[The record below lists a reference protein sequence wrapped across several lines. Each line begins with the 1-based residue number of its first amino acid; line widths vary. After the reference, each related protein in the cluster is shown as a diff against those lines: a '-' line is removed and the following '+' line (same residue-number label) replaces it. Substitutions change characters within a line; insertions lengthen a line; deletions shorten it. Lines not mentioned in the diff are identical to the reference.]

1 MPTEVLHQVI
11 HVEWQG
17 WTIKLMW
24 KKEGRVRFVDRKL
37 CILASVIAKNISKKA
52 APSDVATI
60 RAVGN
65 SLS

>member
-1 MPTEVLHQVI
+1 
-11 HVEWQG
+11 
-17 WTIKLMW
+17 MW